1 MFYPHPHL
9 SGRLPE
15 DLHQET
21 NPGCDAHVSL
31 HTEFNFTWTF
41 TAEFT
46 VTQFFNFLK
55 MSNKAHVVVLELAAF
70 KGRSNVWK
78 RTFTTPWQGIKVV
91 ARRICGKR
99 NVKNVN
105 LPITNE
111 FDLTRRWN
119 YKLYPAFQGGPKRRF
134 SRDVK
139 KKKCSFH
146 EYGECN
152 TDSAVV
158 LKILSDWTPP
168 SGQAT
173 NMKRSSVSFNRITII
188 ACKLPVDVQNKKQNK
203 IKSQFRH
210 NFHWN
215 TC

>member
-1 MFYPHPHL
+1 
-9 SGRLPE
+9 
-15 DLHQET
+15 
-21 NPGCDAHVSL
+21 
-31 HTEFNFTWTF
+31 
-41 TAEFT
+41 
-46 VTQFFNFLK
+46 
-55 MSNKAHVVVLELAAF
+55 MSNKAQVVVLELAAF

-78 RTFTTPWQGIKVV
+78 RMFTTPWQGIQVV

-99 NVKNVN
+99 NVKNVD

-134 SRDVK
+134 SRNVK

-158 LKILSDWTPP
+158 LKILSDWAPP

-173 NMKRSSVSFNRITII
+173 NMKRSSVNLNHITII
-188 ACKLPVDVQNKKQNK
+188 ACKLPVDVQNKKQK
-203 IKSQFRH
+203 KYQKSILTSFPLEYMLAP
-210 NFHWN
+210 F
-215 TC
+215 